1 MPNTNPPSI
10 PESVF
15 SSQFQQQPS
24 FPAIFEQAHESPF
37 LVDMLTQLHARGN
50 QIHVDAFTT
59 RAAYYKTETGDIYIG
74 SALFPAV
81 NDEGRPIGVTDLK
94 RFASLLGHEGGH
106 AVLQDHGQHPRS
118 PDDARALGLAGEG
131 VALAAEYIVASQM
144 SGPMWSGRTIQDS
157 LEATAASHGKSAD
170 IATRRLSDSA
180 ADWQV
185 FDARAAQQGAAYYG
199 QLSPST
205 APNITYNEYYA
216 EAWAVLNTRDGRT
229 LHQHIDWDRVQ
240 SPDIVIVPHAD
251 GAFTLHGQAVP
262 MDSGPHAGQRVDFS
276 AAFDAD
282 ARITGET
289 RQTPR
294 PATLSS
300 HETPPDL
307 ARPDQAARESASPR
321 QNLEASPPPQQD
333 AMPLLSE
340 QHMNWLRQAYV
351 ELAPALKVQG
361 LNPDRS
367 LQVAAACLHTAARH
381 EARWGAP
388 RQFLLSNDGCTVGV
402 QHENLRLET
411 FPLEQA
417 LDTPAIASLRATEQ
431 LLQAKQ
437 EMPPAEVNRE
447 HSRSATTPGF

>member
-1 MPNTNPPSI
+1 MPNQHSPRV

-15 SSQFQQQPS
+15 SPEFQQQPS
-24 FPAIFEQAHESPF
+24 YPAILEQVHQSPY
-37 LVDMLTQLHARGN
+37 LVEMLTQLHARGN
-50 QIHVDAFTT
+50 RVHVETLT
-59 RAAYYKTETGDIYIG
+59 PRAAYYKVEAGDIYLG
-74 SALFPAV
+74 RGLFPSVDVSGQAI
-81 NDEGRPIGVTDLK
+81 DADYLD
-94 RFASLLGHEGGH
+94 RFVSLLGHECGH
-106 AVLQDHGQHPRS
+106 AVIQDHARQPSS
-118 PDDARALGLAGEG
+118 PEESRALGLAGEG
-131 VALAAEYIVASQM
+131 VALAAEYVVARQV
-144 SGPMWSGRTIQDS
+144 GGLMWSGDAIHATLD
-157 LEATAASHGKSAD
+157 ATATASGKSAD
-170 IATRRLSDSA
+170 IATRRMSDPA
-180 ADWQV
+180 GHWQA
-185 FDARAAQQGAAYYG
+185 FDAQAAQQGAAYYG

-229 LHQHIDWDRVQ
+229 LQQHIDWEQVQ
-240 SPDIVIVPHAD
+240 SPDIVIVPHPD
-251 GAFTLHGQAVP
+251 GAFTLVGQAVP
-262 MDSGPHAGQRVDFS
+262 MDSGPHAGRRVDFS

-282 ARITGET
+282 SRVAGET

-294 PATLSS
+294 PATLST
-300 HETPPDL
+300 HENPPGFNRHDP
-307 ARPDQAARESASPR
+307 ATQESAGLR
-321 QNLEASPPPQQD
+321 QNMEASTPEQG

-340 QHMNWLRQAYV
+340 QHMHWLRQAYV
-351 ELAPALKVQG
+351 ELAPALKAQG
-361 LNPDRS
+361 LDPDRS

-417 LDTPAIASLRATEQ
+417 LDTPAIASLRAAEQ

-437 EMPPAEVNRE
+437 ERPPAEVNRE

>member
-1 MPNTNPPSI
+1 MPNTSPPSI

-15 SSQFQQQPS
+15 SSQFRQQPS
-24 FPAIFEQAHESPF
+24 FPAILEQAHASPF

-50 QIHVDAFTT
+50 QIHVDALTT
-59 RAAYYKTETGDIYIG
+59 RAAYYQTETGDIYIG

-81 NDEGRPIGVTDLK
+81 NDEGRPIGVTELK
-94 RFASLLGHEGGH
+94 RFVSLLGHEGGH
-106 AVLQDHGQHPRS
+106 AVLQDHGHHPRS

-157 LEATAASHGKSAD
+157 LEATAASLSKSAD
-170 IATRRLSDSA
+170 IATRRMSDPA
-180 ADWQV
+180 AQWQA
-185 FDARAAQQGAAYYG
+185 FDAQAAQQGAAYYG

-229 LHQHIDWDRVQ
+229 LQQHIDWDRVQ

-251 GAFTLHGQAVP
+251 GAFTLVGQAVP
-262 MDSGPHAGQRVDFS
+262 MDSGPHAGRRVDFS

-282 ARITGET
+282 SRVAGET

-294 PATLSS
+294 PATLST
-300 HETPPDL
+300 HENPPGVNRHEHVTREPADL
-307 ARPDQAARESASPR
+307 HRNP
-321 QNLEASPPPQQD
+321 EASPPEQG

-340 QHMNWLRQAYV
+340 QHMRWLRQAYV
-351 ELAPALKVQG
+351 ELAPALKAQG
-361 LNPDRS
+361 LDPDRS

-388 RQFLLSNDGCTVGV
+388 RQFLLSNDGCTGGPAAR
-402 QHENLRLET
+402 ELAPGNL
-411 FPLEQA
+411 
-417 LDTPAIASLRATEQ
+417 PAGTGPGHAGHRVTEGHRTV
-431 LLQAKQ
+431 AAG
-437 EMPPAEVNRE
+437 EAGEAPC
-447 HSRSATTPGF
+447 RSES